1 MYGDQSKSPI
11 NNTTPPVR
19 EDVSGVLTTKG
30 SYQTGRKLQAEL
42 VDVQL
47 PKRTR
52 SPTIPSPNGN
62 FAQNPASVSDNLKRY
77 QRNLNLQRLLFINFP
92 FTQSAISKYEECQYQ
107 VIGSVLLPSYILPP
121 PFLLPREKDK
131 PVHF

>member
-11 NNTTPPVR
+11 NNTTSPVR
-19 EDVSGVLTTKG
+19 EDVYGVSTTKG
-30 SYQTGRKLQAEL
+30 SYQSGRKLQAEL

-62 FAQNPASVSDNLKRY
+62 FVLNPASVDNLKRY
-77 QRNLNLQRLLFINFP
+77 QRNLNVQHLLFINFP
-92 FTQSAISKYEECQYQ
+92 FTQSANMKNVSIK
-107 VIGSVLLPSYILPP
+107 
-121 PFLLPREKDK
+121 
-131 PVHF
+131 